1 MICAL
6 NNVSKSFGKTPVLE
20 NVSLTLEK
28 GIPYALCGTSGAGK
42 TTLLRL
48 LCRLDTPDSGKILL
62 PDNCCFSYA
71 FQEPR
76 LFENVTVQ
84 ANIDMVKPTRSTAD
98 ILEQLDLGSSAHKYP
113 SELSGGMKKR
123 ASLARALSVQ
133 ADVYLI
139 DEPTAGQ
146 DAYHTNCII
155 DAIRRYT
162 SDALCVVASHDETF
176 IRRWA
181 HKRILVADRNALIY
195 DI

>member
-1 MICAL
+1 MICSL
-6 NNVSKSFGKTPVLE
+6 DNISKSFGNTPVLK

-28 GIPYALCGTSGAGK
+28 GIPYALCGASGAGK

-48 LCRLDTPDSGKILL
+48 ICRLDTPDAGKILL
-62 PDNCCFSYA
+62 PDNCRFSYA

-76 LFENVTVQ
+76 LFENATVQ
-84 ANIDMVKPTRSTAD
+84 TNIEMVKPTRPVAC
-98 ILEQLDLGSSAHKYP
+98 ILDQLDLGSSAHKYP

-123 ASLARALSVQ
+123 ASLARALAVQ
-133 ADVYLI
+133 ADIYLI

-146 DAYHTNCII
+146 DAIHTDSII
-155 DAIRRYT
+155 DVICRYT
-162 SDALCVVASHDETF
+162 SDAVCIVASHDETF

-181 HKRILVADRNALIY
+181 RKRILVADHNALIY